1 MLHMDNTILVLSMS
15 TSLECGKPKIAMQLW
30 LDVPGYKDVELAGAH
45 LPERQQM
52 QDQQHLSFIL

>member
-1 MLHMDNTILVLSMS
+1 MS

-52 QDQQHLSFIL
+52 QDHQHLSFIL